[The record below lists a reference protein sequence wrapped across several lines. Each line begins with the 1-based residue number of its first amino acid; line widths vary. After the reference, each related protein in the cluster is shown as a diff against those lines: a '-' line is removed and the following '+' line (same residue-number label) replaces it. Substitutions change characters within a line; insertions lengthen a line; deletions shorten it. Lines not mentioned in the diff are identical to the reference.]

1 MPKFIFFKSGA
12 DIVTAVSQ
20 SVYADQLSTSSEY
33 EKIDFETEATDKQAA
48 VLKLKEY
55 LETNTSALKDF
66 SGDITFSS
74 VIESLLR

>member
-1 MPKFIFFKSGA
+1 MPKFVFFKSDT

-20 SVYADQLSTSSEY
+20 SVYADQLSTSSAY

-55 LETNTSALKDF
+55 LETNTNALKDF
-66 SGDITFSS
+66 SGDIAFSS

>member
-12 DIVTAVSQ
+12 DVVTAVSQ